1 MYCAYAAI
9 PPSLKKERINPRR
22 VGAAHSVD
30 SEASALGHLIKPNTY
45 SSQFA
50 LYNYYFRT
58 TVLLTFL
65 QPGNNMRPDTPPP
78 SRQTGFQTGY
88 SLQHNSPYS
97 LIYEEYENLPTVKPQ
112 KTVLKSN
119 ASTNAVLD
127 ARLKAKV
134 AEALAVEDEQEAPP
148 DGGCLAWSIVFA
160 SFMVSFLQVYLS
172 YCMLRRR
179 GVYWGGG
186 GA

>member
-1 MYCAYAAI
+1 
-9 PPSLKKERINPRR
+9 
-22 VGAAHSVD
+22 
-30 SEASALGHLIKPNTY
+30 
-45 SSQFA
+45 
-50 LYNYYFRT
+50 
-58 TVLLTFL
+58 
-65 QPGNNMRPDTPPP
+65 MRPDTPPP

-160 SFMVSFLQVYLS
+160 SFMVSFLQVYHI
-172 YCMLRRR
+172 
-179 GVYWGGG
+179 
-186 GA
+186 